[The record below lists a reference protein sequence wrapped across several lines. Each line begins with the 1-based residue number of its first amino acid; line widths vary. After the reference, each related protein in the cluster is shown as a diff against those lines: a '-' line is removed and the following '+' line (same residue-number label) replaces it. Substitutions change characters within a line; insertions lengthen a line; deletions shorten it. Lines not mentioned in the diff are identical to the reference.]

1 MIKNKQMKK
10 LGLEYR
16 CKYVPKLFHMSS
28 QEQVLEI
35 WFSLLYTAHIWK
47 GRVKHVMRHW
57 VEERDTV
64 YSDIICSN

>member
-16 CKYVPKLFHMSS
+16 SKYVPKLFHMSS

-35 WFSLLYTAHIWK
+35 WFSLLYTAHI
-47 GRVKHVMRHW
+47 
-57 VEERDTV
+57 
-64 YSDIICSN
+64 